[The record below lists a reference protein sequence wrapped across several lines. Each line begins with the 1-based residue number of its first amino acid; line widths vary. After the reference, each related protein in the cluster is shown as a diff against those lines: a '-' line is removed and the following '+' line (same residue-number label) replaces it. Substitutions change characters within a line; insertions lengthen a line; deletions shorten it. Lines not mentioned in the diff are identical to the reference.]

1 MLSVVS
7 VGHSVHRGIPPCGD
21 LPWCI
26 GPHCTGTPPTSGHG
40 NSLYRA
46 CASDIWWPILETCSN
61 VFTWGPPPSHL
72 TPDGQDWRPD
82 QTSDGQDWRPYQT
95 CSLEDP
101 LPHPTSGGYWSIYGW
116 QAGGTHPT
124 SMRPRFIHFQTCNSY
139 SFSFFFS
146 RSVT

>member
-7 VGHSVHRGIPPCGD
+7 VCHSVHSPWEICHDALGLTIQGPR
-21 LPWCI
+21 LPLDMATHCI
-26 GPHCTGTPPTSGHG
+26 GP
-40 NSLYRA
+40 
-46 CASDIWWPILETCSN
+46 CASDIWWPILETYST
-61 VFTWGPPPSHL
+61 VFTWGPPPPRPSHL

-82 QTSDGQDWRPYQT
+82 QTSDGQDWRPDQI

-101 LPHPTSGGYWSIYGW
+101 LPHPTSCGYGSIYGW

-124 SMRPRFIHFQTCNSY
+124 SMRPCFIQTCNSY